1 MRAPLRVLLS
11 LGLLIVGIFAC
22 QQASPPRT
30 ALDHRIPPA
39 LPTPTP
45 ASAPPAVKASFIA
58 SSDQIVAGQP
68 VTITWSTQN
77 AGQVTL
83 EGIGNVD
90 LSGSRVVIPTESRT
104 YRLLAIG
111 PGGTQ
116 EATVRVLVTQPPPPV
131 LVGPVQSVA
140 GVSDTDSGET
150 TTGSH
155 KKKAKSAH
163 MAAGAA
169 DYVATGGN
177 LAGYL
182 KNNAVGAANAQPAV
196 SAEATLQNA
205 IDTLPTGQVAFHHP
219 SEMQVDQAEEVQVII
234 SRDVTANLALD
245 LPQSDDTG
253 HHEITESQQ
262 IKISTSMKVQLN
274 GDPYF
279 KVTPL
284 TSSEEQLIETSG
296 STEWRFT
303 VVPLQKGRWPL
314 HLTVTAVVR
323 AADLE
328 KVKDLKV
335 LDEQVTVTIST
346 FAVVESFIVGNW
358 QWFCGTLLIP
368 LAVWLWPKLRSGKT
382 RAQSA

>member
-1 MRAPLRVLLS
+1 MKAMLRVLLS
-11 LGLLIVGIFAC
+11 LALLAAGISGC
-22 QQASPPRT
+22 QKASPPRT
-30 ALDHRIPPA
+30 TLVHQVPPA
-39 LPTPTP
+39 FPTPTP
-45 ASAPPAVKASFIA
+45 DSAPPAVTASLIA

-83 EGIGNVD
+83 QGIGNVD
-90 LSGSRVVIPTESRT
+90 LSGSRVVTPRESTT
-104 YRLLAIG
+104 YRLVAIG

-116 EATVRVLVTQPPPPV
+116 EATVQVLVEQPPPAMSAK
-131 LVGPVQSVA
+131 G
-140 GVSDTDSGET
+140 DSCCDSEET
-150 TTGSH
+150 TPESSR

-163 MAAGAA
+163 KASDL
-169 DYVATGGN
+169 DYEVTVGN

-182 KNNAVGAANAQPAV
+182 KNNTVGAATAQPAV
-196 SAEATLQNA
+196 SPEAALQSA
-205 IDTLPTGQVAFHHP
+205 IDNLPTGQVAFHHP
-219 SEMQVDQAEEVQVII
+219 SEMQVDQAEEVQVRV
-234 SRDVTANLALD
+234 SRDVTANLAVD

>member
-1 MRAPLRVLLS
+1 MKAMLRVLLS
-11 LGLLIVGIFAC
+11 LAMLAAGVSGC
-22 QQASPPRT
+22 QKASPPRT
-30 ALDHRIPPA
+30 TLVHQVPPA

-45 ASAPPAVKASFIA
+45 DSAPPAVTASLMA

-83 EGIGNVD
+83 QGIGSVD
-90 LSGSRVVIPTESRT
+90 LSGSRVVTPRESTT
-104 YRLLAIG
+104 YRLVAVG

-116 EATVRVLVTQPPPPV
+116 EATVRVEVEQPPPPV

-163 MAAGAA
+163 KASDLNYEVTSG
-169 DYVATGGN
+169 Y

-182 KNNAVGAANAQPAV
+182 KNNTVASGTAQPAV
-196 SAEATLQNA
+196 SPEAALQSA
-205 IDTLPTGQVAFHHP
+205 IDNLPAGQVAFHHP
-219 SEMQVDQAEEVQVII
+219 SEMQVDQAEEVQVRI
-234 SRDVTANLALD
+234 SRDVTANLAVD

-284 TSSEEQLIETSG
+284 TSSEEQLIEASG
-296 STEWRFT
+296 STDWRFT

-335 LDEQVTVTIST
+335 LDEQVTVTISG

-358 QWFCGTLLIP
+358 QWLFGTLLIP
-368 LAVWLWPKLRSGKT
+368 LAVWLWPKLKSKSA
-382 RAQSA
+382 RAQSG

>member
-1 MRAPLRVLLS
+1 MKAMLRVLLS
-11 LGLLIVGIFAC
+11 LAMLAAGISGC
-22 QQASPPRT
+22 QKASAPRT
-30 ALDHRIPPA
+30 TLVHQVPPA
-39 LPTPTP
+39 FPTPTP
-45 ASAPPAVKASFIA
+45 DSAPPAVTASLIA

-83 EGIGNVD
+83 QGIGNVD
-90 LSGSRVVIPTESRT
+90 LSGSRVVTPRESTT
-104 YRLLAIG
+104 YRLVAIG

-116 EATVRVLVTQPPPPV
+116 EATVRVLVGQPPPTMSAK
-131 LVGPVQSVA
+131 GNSCC
-140 GVSDTDSGET
+140 DSEET
-150 TTGSH
+150 TPESSH

-163 MAAGAA
+163 KASDL
-169 DYVATGGN
+169 DYEVTVGN

-182 KNNAVGAANAQPAV
+182 KNNTVGAATAQPTV
-196 SAEATLQNA
+196 SPEAALQSA
-205 IDTLPTGQVAFHHP
+205 IDNLPTGQVAFHHP

-234 SRDVTANLALD
+234 SRDVTANLAVD

-284 TSSEEQLIETSG
+284 TSSEEQLIESSG